1 MMIESYH
8 RMFARNVGKRKGRR
22 LVWDIETWGLDAR
35 NFAFACVI
43 DVATGEEWTFHSATE
58 AREHFESLAPCIVYA
73 HNQFGFDAF
82 SIMSKQEA
90 LEAKKV
96 AMGTNIYELTLNK
109 VRYRDTKHL
118 VPMRLSDLGDALGFP
133 KGETPED
140 YITGNRREVT
150 EEAIEYCLQD
160 CRILVRAIND
170 LEQNVAEWIGRPVA
184 EVALPLTTASLAYRV
199 WSETCWPEHWGWWRK
214 NKKGAQEWVKG
225 ASCKSQFNQNAKES
239 YAGGRVQVL
248 CEPAAWQYDVV
259 SADANSMFPSVQES
273 YDFPDIRTCR
283 NVGANAGILDRFLES
298 GTYVSWANVK
308 LKAQTEAQRFLPNRD
323 SSGRLDWTQDTFSG
337 WLAEPELKYA
347 LYEGGWELEDVRQ
360 LNVAKAH
367 NPFREHVRKFYDLRM
382 EAKANNDPR
391 AIFYK
396 LLLNSGY
403 GKYAQ
408 RSSVTRKENPEEMQ
422 KAFEADDWEDR
433 YELRFYDSVNLEMP
447 YLLDKDSL
455 NRTPDSQWFGYASF
469 ITSGARVELQKGI
482 HAAGEYALYCDTDST
497 YLTVAGVKGFEA
509 AIPLGTDMGE
519 WGWEQERPYAKARF
533 WEPKAYSLH
542 SDDGSLERVK
552 HKGVD
557 VKDRHGNFLPNA
569 GDLTKTQVSTSTTKL
584 YTALRRKLPA
594 GVMKVTEKRSR
605 RWMNRW

>member
-22 LVWDIETWGLDAR
+22 LVWDIESWGLDAR

-43 DVATGEEWTFHSATE
+43 DVATGEEWTFHSSME

-82 SIMSKQEA
+82 SIISKLEA

-118 VPMRLSDLGDALGFP
+118 FPMRLADLGDALGFP

-150 EEAIEYCLQD
+150 EEDIEYCLQD

-170 LEQNVAEWIGRPVA
+170 LEENVADWIGRPVS

-214 NKKGAQEWVKG
+214 NKKGVSEWVKG

-248 CEPAAWQYDVV
+248 CEPAEWQYDVV

-283 NVGANAGILDRFLES
+283 NLGANAGILDRFLES
-298 GTYVSWANVK
+298 GTYVSWANVR

-323 SSGRLDWTQDTFSG
+323 SSGRLDWGQDTFSG

-347 LYEGGWELEDVRQ
+347 LYEGGWELEDIRQ

-367 NPFREHVRKFYDLRM
+367 NPFRKHVRKFYDLRL
-382 EAKANNDPR
+382 EAKVNNDPR

-408 RSSVTRKENPEEMQ
+408 RSAVTRKENPEEMQ
-422 KAFEADDWEDR
+422 KAFDDDNWEDR
-433 YELRFYDSVNLEMP
+433 YELRFYDAVNLEMP

-497 YLTVAGVKGFEA
+497 YMTVDGVKGFES

-542 SDDGSLERVK
+542 SDDGSLESVR

-557 VKDRHGNFLPNA
+557 VKDRHGKWLPQA
-569 GDLTKTQVSTSTTKL
+569 GDLRQTQISTTTTKL
-584 YTALRRKLPA
+584 YTALRRKLEP
-594 GVMKVTEKRSR
+594 GVMQVTEKRSR
-605 RWMNRW
+605 RWM

>member
-82 SIMSKQEA
+82 SIMDKQEA

-118 VPMRLSDLGDALGFP
+118 FPMRLSDLGDALGFP

-150 EEAIEYCLQD
+150 EEDIEYCLQD

-199 WSETCWPEHWGWWRK
+199 WSETCWPEHWGWWRN
-214 NKKGAQEWVKG
+214 NKKGAREWVKG

-283 NVGANAGILDRFLES
+283 NLGANAGILDRFLES

-347 LYEGGWELEDVRQ
+347 LYEGGWELDSIRQ

-422 KAFEADDWEDR
+422 KAFEDDDWEDR
-433 YELRFYDSVNLEMP
+433 YELRFYDAVNLEMP

-497 YLTVAGVKGFEA
+497 YLTVDGVKGFED

-594 GVMKVTEKRSR
+594 GVMKVTEKRSK

>member
-118 VPMRLSDLGDALGFP
+118 FPMRLSDLGDALGFP

-150 EEAIEYCLQD
+150 EEDIEYCLQD

-422 KAFEADDWEDR
+422 KAFDEDDWEDR
-433 YELRFYDSVNLEMP
+433 YELRFYDAVNLEMP

-497 YLTVAGVKGFEA
+497 YLTVDGVKGFEA

-542 SDDGSLERVK
+542 SDDGSLESVR

>member
-82 SIMSKQEA
+82 SILSKQEA

-118 VPMRLSDLGDALGFP
+118 FPMRLSDLGDALGFP

-150 EEAIEYCLQD
+150 EEDIEYCLQD

-170 LEQNVAEWIGRPVA
+170 LEENVAEWIGRPVA

-214 NKKGAQEWVKG
+214 DKKGTPEWVKG

-248 CEPAAWQYDVV
+248 CEPAEWQYDVV

-283 NVGANAGILDRFLES
+283 NLGANAGILDRFLES
-298 GTYVSWANVK
+298 GTHVSWANVR

-323 SSGRLDWTQDTFSG
+323 SAGRLDWGQDTFSG

-347 LYEGGWELEDVRQ
+347 LYEGGWELEDIRQ

-367 NPFREHVRKFYDLRM
+367 NPFREHVRKFYDLRL

-422 KAFEADDWEDR
+422 KAFDEDDWEDR
-433 YELRFYDSVNLEMP
+433 YELRFYDAVNLEMP
-447 YLLDKDSL
+447 YLLDKNSL

-497 YLTVAGVKGFEA
+497 YMTVDGVKGFEA

-569 GDLTKTQVSTSTTKL
+569 GDLTKPQVSPSTTKL

>member
-82 SIMSKQEA
+82 SILSKQEA

-118 VPMRLSDLGDALGFP
+118 FPMRLSDLGDALGFP

-150 EEAIEYCLQD
+150 EEDIEYCLQD

-170 LEQNVAEWIGRPVA
+170 LEENVAEWIGRPVA

-214 NKKGAQEWVKG
+214 DKKGTPEWVKG

-248 CEPAAWQYDVV
+248 CEPAEWQYDVV

-283 NVGANAGILDRFLES
+283 NLGANAGILDRFLES
-298 GTYVSWANVK
+298 GTHVSWANVR

-323 SSGRLDWTQDTFSG
+323 SAGRLDWGQDTFSG

-347 LYEGGWELEDVRQ
+347 LYEGGWELEDIRQ

-367 NPFREHVRKFYDLRM
+367 NPFREHVRKFYDLRL

-422 KAFEADDWEDR
+422 KAFDEDDWEDR
-433 YELRFYDSVNLEMP
+433 YELRFYDAVNLEMP
-447 YLLDKDSL
+447 YLLDKNSL

-497 YLTVAGVKGFEA
+497 YMTVDGVKGFEA

-552 HKGVD
+552 LKGVD
-557 VKDRHGNFLPNA
+557 VKDRHGNCLPNA